1 MVNDPAGYRWSSYR
15 SNGLGGTDTILTPH
29 PEYQDLGRSLPT
41 RTAAYRA
48 LFAAQVDGSLL
59 DDIRGAL
66 NKGLALG
73 SERFKDELEANLKR
87 RVRPGKMGRPKKTD
101 ANSVPEQEMLL

>member
-1 MVNDPAGYRWSSYR
+1 MVDDPADYRWSSYR
-15 SNGLGGTDTILTPH
+15 SNGLGEANTLLTPH
-29 PEYQDLGRSLPT
+29 PEYQGLGRSLKK

-48 LFAAQVDGSLL
+48 LFAAHIDGSMIK
-59 DDIRGAL
+59 DIRDAL

-87 RVRPGKMGRPKKTD
+87 RVRPGKMGRWEDRRKKTKR
-101 ANSVPEQEMLL
+101 V